1 MLKIDEIIINAILNK
16 SHNLTLCE
24 QLSYGYDCILSVVI
38 FKFLLWKISGNFI
51 NIKLSTLITIG
62 VLKGYV
68 IKCGLTPTI
77 ALYVDLSMLLV

>member
-1 MLKIDEIIINAILNK
+1 MLKIDEIIVNVIFNK

-24 QLSYGYDCILSVVI
+24 PLSYGYDCILSVVT
-38 FKFLLWKISGNFI
+38 FKLLLWNFFGNFI

-62 VLKGYV
+62 VRG
-68 IKCGLTPTI
+68 CGLTPTT